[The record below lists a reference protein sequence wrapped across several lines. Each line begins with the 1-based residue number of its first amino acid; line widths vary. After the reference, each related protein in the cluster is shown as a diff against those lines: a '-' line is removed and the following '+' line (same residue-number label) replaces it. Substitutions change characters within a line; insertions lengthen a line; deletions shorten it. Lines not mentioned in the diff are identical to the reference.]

1 MQPITASKAR
11 IIGRLSDFLDGL
23 IIFCTLII
31 VNSTATTFTSQFPD
45 FSNFSEPA
53 WMMAGTALFILL
65 AIALQIKIHSLG
77 HEFVRLWNNQKPL
90 IIFVIFC
97 GFTMLWSTYELASL
111 YEFSLML
118 FATLAAS
125 YFVIRF
131 PYKKILSIIYYFG
144 AFSIILS
151 VVLLLTLPDYS
162 RLNNVV
168 FNGAWR
174 GVFWHRNH
182 MGSLM
187 ALFSTFYLF
196 DMVLNWKN
204 WRRVSVSLVLFIAS
218 SVLVFGSWSATGII
232 IFFVLIGHLVLGIMW
247 LRFRDKLSRKQY
259 YILLGVF
266 VGLVLVLLLN
276 IDLIFGLLRRSS
288 TLTGRTPIWE
298 DMLVNLW
305 PVRPL
310 FGYGFGA
317 IWNQEYYRV
326 LIQTRH
332 YWAYEVFF
340 GDNGFI
346 DILLNTGL
354 IGLGL
359 FLYFFGRVGINNVKL
374 FIQHH
379 DLGLLPP
386 ALIFIYVLWANIS
399 YSFLCEVDQFV
410 WLLLVLSSFLPVKV
424 LEEKITAPSKT
435 SNPQP

>member
-1 MQPITASKAR
+1 MSITEQNR
-11 IIGRLSDFLDGL
+11 LVMRLSWFLDGL
-23 IIFCTLII
+23 IIFCGLLV

-45 FSNFSEPA
+45 FSDFSEPA
-53 WMMAGTALFILL
+53 WMMVGAAVFILF

-77 HEFVRLWNNQKPL
+77 GDFKNLLMQQKPL
-90 IIFVIFC
+90 IIFVIYC
-97 GFTMLWSTYELASL
+97 AITLLWSTYKLASV

-118 FATLAAS
+118 FATMVAS
-125 YFVIRF
+125 YFVTRF
-131 PYKKILSIIYYFG
+131 PSKKVLRIIYYFG
-144 AFSIILS
+144 VVSAILS
-151 VVLLLTLPDYS
+151 VVLLFLLPDYS

-187 ALFSTFYLF
+187 AFFSTLYLF
-196 DMVLNWKN
+196 DMVGNWKK
-204 WRRVSVSLVLFIAS
+204 WKRFWVSLVLFVTS
-218 SVLVFGSWSATGII
+218 TVLVFGSWSATGII
-232 IFFVLIGHLVLGIMW
+232 IFFVLNAHLILALLWI
-247 LRFRDKLSRKQY
+247 RFREKLTRKHY
-259 YILLGVF
+259 LILLGVS
-266 VGLVLVLLLN
+266 LVLILGMLLN
-276 IDLIFGLLRRSS
+276 LNLIFGLLKRSS

-332 YWAYEVFF
+332 QWAYEVFF

-346 DILLNTGL
+346 DLLLNTGL

-359 FLYFFGRVGINNVKL
+359 FLYYFIRVGINNIKK
-374 FIQHH
+374 FKQHH
-379 DLGLLPP
+379 DLDLFPP
-386 ALIFIYVLWANIS
+386 VLIFVYVLWANIS

-410 WLLLVLSSFLPVKV
+410 WMLLVISSFLPVKV
-424 LEEKITAPSKT
+424 LEEKMIAQSKT

>member
-1 MQPITASKAR
+1 MIS
-11 IIGRLSDFLDGL
+11 RLSGFLDGL
-23 IIFCTLII
+23 IVLCTLLI

-45 FSNFSEPA
+45 FAKFSEPA
-53 WMMAGTALFILL
+53 WMMVGTALFILF
-65 AIALQIKIHSLG
+65 AIALQIRIHSLG
-77 HEFVRLWNNQKPL
+77 QEFLRFWKNQKPL

-97 GFTMLWSTYELASL
+97 AFTLLWSTFELASL

-131 PYKKILSIIYYFG
+131 PYKKILSIIYCFG
-144 AFSIILS
+144 AVSIILS
-151 VVLLLTLPDYS
+151 VALLITLPDYS

-174 GVFWHRNH
+174 GIFWHRNH

-187 ALFSTFYLF
+187 AFFSTLYLY
-196 DMVLNWKN
+196 DLVINWKK
-204 WRRVSVSLVLFIAS
+204 WRRVSVSLVLLITS

-232 IFFVLIGHLVLGIMW
+232 IFFVLNAHLVLALLW
-247 LRFRDKLSRKQY
+247 LQY
-259 YILLGVF
+259 RENLNRRHYLIILGVF
-266 VGLVLVLLLN
+266 AVLALGLLLN
-276 IDLIFGLLRRSS
+276 LDLIFRLLQRSS
-288 TLTGRTPIWE
+288 SLTGRTPIWE

-305 PVRPL
+305 PVKPL

-332 YWAYEVFF
+332 EWTYEVFF

-354 IGLGL
+354 VGFCL
-359 FLYFFGRVGINNVKL
+359 FLYFFVKVGINNVKL
-374 FIQHH
+374 FIDRH
-379 DLGLLPP
+379 DLELLPP
-386 ALIFIYVLWANIS
+386 VLLFVYVLWANIS
-399 YSFLCEVDQFV
+399 YSFLCEVDQFA
-410 WLLLVLSSFLPVKV
+410 WMLLVIASFLPLKA
-424 LEEKITAPSKT
+424 LEEKMIAQSKT
-435 SNPQP
+435 NNPQP

>member
-1 MQPITASKAR
+1 MQPITALKAR
-11 IIGRLSDFLDGL
+11 MISRLSGFLDGL
-23 IIFCTLII
+23 IVLCTLLI

-45 FSNFSEPA
+45 FTKFSEPA
-53 WMMAGTALFILL
+53 WMMVGTALFILF
-65 AIALQIKIHSLG
+65 AIALQIKLHSLG
-77 HEFVRLWNNQKPL
+77 QEFLRFWKNQKPL

-97 GFTMLWSTYELASL
+97 AFTLLWSTYELASL

-118 FATLAAS
+118 FAILAAS

-131 PYKKILSIIYYFG
+131 PYKKILSIIYCFG
-144 AFSIILS
+144 AVSIILS
-151 VVLLLTLPDYS
+151 VALLITLPDYS

-174 GVFWHRNH
+174 GIFWHRNH

-187 ALFSTFYLF
+187 AFFSTLYLY
-196 DMVLNWKN
+196 DLVINWKK
-204 WRRVSVSLVLFIAS
+204 WRRVSVSLVLLITS

-232 IFFVLIGHLVLGIMW
+232 IFFVLNAHLVLALLW
-247 LRFRDKLSRKQY
+247 LRYRENLNRRHY
-259 YILLGVF
+259 LIILGVF
-266 VGLVLVLLLN
+266 AVLALGLLLN
-276 IDLIFGLLRRSS
+276 LDLIFRLLQRSS

-317 IWNQEYYRV
+317 IWNQDYYRV

-359 FLYFFGRVGINNVKL
+359 FLYFFGRVGIKNVKL

-379 DLGLLPP
+379 DLDLLPP

-410 WLLLVLSSFLPVKV
+410 WLLLVLSSFLPFKV
-424 LEEKITAPSKT
+424 LGEKTIAPSKT